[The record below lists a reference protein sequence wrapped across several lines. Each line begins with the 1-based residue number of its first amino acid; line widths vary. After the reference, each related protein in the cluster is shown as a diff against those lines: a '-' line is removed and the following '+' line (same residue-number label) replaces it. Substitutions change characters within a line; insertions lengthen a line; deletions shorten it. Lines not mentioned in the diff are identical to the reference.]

1 MTKVTKNT
9 SAIAS
14 VLQHDEHM
22 RAIADEKFVE
32 QQRLK
37 RANGNGLW
45 LELREAIVTE
55 CNDLNREMGKTI
67 ARIDETASHTLKVR
81 TTLEGQPRVLVVV
94 YEKEGLYVDWTC
106 EQRGAHWHIVTM
118 GDGRLTFA
126 RGQIMEP
133 IRTDEVAGI
142 MIRILFNLE

>member
-1 MTKVTKNT
+1 MTKNT
-9 SAIAS
+9 SAIAAS
-14 VLQHDEHM
+14 LQRDEKI
-22 RAIADEKFVE
+22 RKTTDEKFVE

-55 CNDLNREMGKTI
+55 CDDLNREMGKVV
-67 ARIDETASHTLKVR
+67 AKIDETASHTLKVR
-81 TTLEGQPRVLVVV
+81 TTQNDQPRVLELV
-94 YEKEGLYVDWTC
+94 YHKEMLYVEWSC
-106 EQRGAHWHIVTM
+106 EDRGAHWHIVTM
-118 GDGRLTFA
+118 GNGGLTFA

-142 MIRILFNLE
+142 MMRILFNLE

>member
-1 MTKVTKNT
+1 MTKNT
-9 SAIAS
+9 STIAAS
-14 VLQHDEHM
+14 LQRDEKM

-67 ARIDETASHTLKVR
+67 TRIDETASHTLKVR
-81 TTLEGQPRVLVVV
+81 TILEGRPRILVLV
-94 YEKEGLYVDWTC
+94 YEKEGLYVDWSC
-106 EQRGAHWHIVTM
+106 EQRGAHWHIATV
-118 GDGRLTFA
+118 GDGSLTFA
-126 RGQIMEP
+126 RGQMMEP

-142 MIRILFNLE
+142 MMRILFNLE